1 MFVFTIPLAETFLD
15 AKFNAE
21 GIAQLYLFAV
31 DWDHVEVQTLLE
43 DTPGDRLLQKL
54 LANR

>member
-21 GIAQLYLFAV
+21 SIAL

-43 DTPGDRLLQKL
+43 DTPGDRLL
-54 LANR
+54 